1 MMGVS
6 SVLLSSVLASSVL
19 MHPAMLESTIR
30 PATNSGLTALLF
42 VMAFRLDN
50 NYLTYVNNYILQNY
64 YYTDCYRKGMSQIIT
79 FSADAEF
86 AQRLDSMT
94 KETGY
99 NNRSRFL
106 RDAALNY
113 NEQITSGDLEN
124 MDEGDIAEG
133 TMVIY
138 FQHESGKHL
147 EKYRHIGEVNV
158 HSYQHSCLSFS
169 HSCVD
174 TMQLNGK
181 VSFIKD
187 MIKGIRQ
194 TDGVDKVQF
203 IISPMRDHGCC

>member
-1 MMGVS
+1 M
-6 SVLLSSVLASSVL
+6 
-19 MHPAMLESTIR
+19 
-30 PATNSGLTALLF
+30 
-42 VMAFRLDN
+42 
-50 NYLTYVNNYILQNY
+50 
-64 YYTDCYRKGMSQIIT
+64 GMSQIIT

-86 AQRLDSMT
+86 AQMLDSMT

-106 RDAALNY
+106 RDAAMNY
-113 NEQITSGDLEN
+113 NQQITSGDLEN
-124 MDEGDIAEG
+124 MDEGEIAEG

-181 VSFIKD
+181 VSSIKG

-194 TDGVDKVQF
+194 TEGVDKVQF
-203 IISPMRDHGCC
+203 IISPKRDHGCC

>member
-1 MMGVS
+1 MLL
-6 SVLLSSVLASSVL
+6 VLT
-19 MHPAMLESTIR
+19 HPARLDRIII
-30 PATNSGLTALLF
+30 PATSIGLTALPLIMLTRF
-42 VMAFRLDN
+42 N
-50 NYLTYVNNYILQNY
+50 INYLIHVNNYILQNY
-64 YYTDCYRKGMSQIIT
+64 YYAGCYRTDMSQIIT

-86 AQRLDSMT
+86 ARRLDSMT

-113 NEQITSGDLEN
+113 NQQITSGDLEN
-124 MDEGDIAEG
+124 MDEGGMAEG

-181 VSFIKD
+181 VSSIKD

-194 TDGVDKVQF
+194 TEGVDKVQF
-203 IISPMRDHGCC
+203 IISPKRDHGCC

>member
-1 MMGVS
+1 MLPS
-6 SVLLSSVLASSVL
+6 SELASSVL
-19 MHPAMLESTIR
+19 MHPATLESTIR
-30 PATNSGLTALLF
+30 PATNIVLIALLL
-42 VMAFRLDN
+42 VMAVRLNN
-50 NYLTYVNNYILQNY
+50 NYLIYVNNYILQNY
-64 YYTDCYRKGMSQIIT
+64 YYAVHCRIDMSQIIT

-99 NNRSRFL
+99 SNRSRFL

-124 MDEGDIAEG
+124 MDEGDVAEG

-181 VSFIKD
+181 VSSIKD
-187 MIKGIRQ
+187 MIQGIRQ

>member
-1 MMGVS
+1 M
-6 SVLLSSVLASSVL
+6 
-19 MHPAMLESTIR
+19 
-30 PATNSGLTALLF
+30 
-42 VMAFRLDN
+42 D
-50 NYLTYVNNYILQNY
+50 
-64 YYTDCYRKGMSQIIT
+64 MSQIIT

-99 NNRSRFL
+99 KNRSRFL

-124 MDEGDIAEG
+124 KEDGDIAEG

-181 VSFIKD
+181 VSSIKS

-194 TDGVDKVQF
+194 TEGVDKVQF
-203 IISPMRDHGCC
+203 IISPKRDHGCC